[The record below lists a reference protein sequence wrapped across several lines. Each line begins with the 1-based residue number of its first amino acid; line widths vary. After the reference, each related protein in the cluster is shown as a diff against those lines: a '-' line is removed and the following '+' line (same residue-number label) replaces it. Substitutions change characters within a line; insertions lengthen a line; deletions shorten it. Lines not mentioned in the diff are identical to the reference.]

1 MYLTECGEVPAARA
15 GGGVPVVQGTF
26 AGRLGAL
33 PLIQTRSPMTSS
45 LRPPVRLGPLLL
57 FGLLAALV
65 VGIEHAAVHRADFNL
80 HPALP
85 PAVAFDLLVG
95 LPALFYG
102 CVVRRYR
109 LPISTVAAAFGGSL
123 WLAHWLLPGTTLPV
137 LAWAGRLAG
146 VAEVATTGYL
156 LVRLRRV
163 RQGYRAAQTH
173 STDFIENLHAASQP
187 VLGRLTEAVVTEVAV
202 LRYALVGG
210 WAQPETDPSGQAFPT
225 YQQSGF
231 VALLA
236 TFAGLSVLEAA
247 AAHLVV
253 GHWWPRGA
261 WVLTGLSG
269 YSVLWLL
276 AHGQAVRC
284 RPVLLTATTLV
295 VRVGLL
301 WRVAV
306 ARPQIVGAEAIVD
319 VPAAAPDLLNTA
331 RLLLTPPN
339 LLLTLAA
346 PQCVRGLYGLHRTV
360 RRLAIYVDDPAGLL
374 HQLQASRANT

>member
-1 MYLTECGEVPAARA
+1 
-15 GGGVPVVQGTF
+15 
-26 AGRLGAL
+26 
-33 PLIQTRSPMTSS
+33 MTSS
-45 LRPPVRLGPLLL
+45 LRLPVRLGPLLL
-57 FGLLAALV
+57 FGLLAALL
-65 VGIEHAAVHRADFNL
+65 VGIEHAVVHRADFGL

-109 LPISTVAAAFGGSL
+109 LSISTVAAAFGGSL
-123 WLAHWLLPGTTLPV
+123 LLAQWLLPGSGLPV
-137 LAWAGRLAG
+137 LAWASWLAVG
-146 VAEVATTGYL
+146 VEAGTIGYA

-163 RQGYRAAQTH
+163 RRGYRAAQAH
-173 STDFIENLHAASQP
+173 STDFIDNLHAACQP

-202 LRYALVGG
+202 LRYALLGG
-210 WAQPETDPSGQAFPT
+210 WAQPEIGPADQVFPT

-231 VALLA
+231 VAVLA
-236 TFAGLSVLEAA
+236 TFAGLSVLEAI
-247 AAHLVV
+247 AAHLVASY
-253 GHWWPRGA
+253 WWPRGA

-295 VRVGLL
+295 VRAGLV
-301 WRVAV
+301 WRVAIAKEQV
-306 ARPQIVGAEAIVD
+306 SSIVEITD
-319 VPAAAPDLLNTA
+319 LPAAAPDLLNTA

-346 PQCVRGLYGLHRTV
+346 PQRVRGPYGLHRTV
-360 RRLAIYVDDPAGLL
+360 RRLAIYVDDPAGLAQ
-374 HQLQASRANT
+374 QLRASSATT